1 MTNKKYRNQNIK
13 PGYDFVGWA
22 SQNDVECA
30 DGVIIK
36 KDSFSHNDGDQ
47 VPLVWNHDV
56 SDPNNIIGHAIL
68 KNMPEGLKAYGYLN
82 TSKKAES
89 VRAGLLHGDI
99 NTLSIHAVRIERDDH
114 DYVVGGDVLE
124 VSLVPSGAN
133 PGAYIEEV
141 VTHSDKN
148 GEEFIINYGYPV
160 SSIINNDDITHAD
173 KDNEATHYDEIL
185 SDMTKKQLATVVQL
199 INMASDGELERSEDG
214 DFVVPDDIQ
223 KVIDT
228 MTDEEL
234 EVVNDLVTAV
244 ESGDVKIVDDDEP
257 KKNDKE
263 KNKVN
268 DKINHSDNGGK
279 IMKKNVFDKST
290 GGKTLT
296 HADIMEEA
304 LVMARETQSHSL
316 KDCFNKVMENHYNE
330 LEHADTPSAS
340 TNKAANTIKNAQF
353 LFPDPTDF
361 YTRPYVIR
369 DDTNWVDIVL
379 NGVKRS
385 PYARIRTMFATLNGE
400 EARARGYIKGDYKA
414 AMVLELLRRTV
425 DPQTVYIKTEI
436 DRDDIVDMTKIDVVQ
451 FQRNEM
457 DRQMDKEIAMAI
469 LFGDGRTAIDRNKIQ
484 ETHIKSVLN
493 DEDLFTIKYEIKS
506 GVDYNTSG
514 ASRSQND
521 SVEKGIIRGAIR
533 ARKDYK
539 GSGKP
544 MFFCAESTLSSL
556 LLIEDQNGR
565 PIYDESSLAAAMRV
579 SRIVTVPEMEND
591 RFKDI
596 YGLIFNVTDYTLG
609 ADKGGERDL
618 FDQFDIDFNQQKYLM
633 ETRRS
638 GMNVVPYSAIVLK
651 KESGSVAGE

>member
-160 SSIINNDDITHAD
+160 SAIINNDDITHAD
-173 KDNEATHYDEIL
+173 KDNESSHYDEIL

-234 EVVNDLVTAV
+234 EEFLKWKENN
-244 ESGDVKIVDDDEP
+244 
-257 KKNDKE
+257 KK
-263 KNKVN
+263 
-268 DKINHSDNGGK
+268 
-279 IMKKNVFDKST
+279 
-290 GGKTLT
+290 
-296 HADIMEEA
+296 
-304 LVMARETQSHSL
+304 
-316 KDCFNKVMENHYNE
+316 
-330 LEHADTPSAS
+330 
-340 TNKAANTIKNAQF
+340 
-353 LFPDPTDF
+353 
-361 YTRPYVIR
+361 
-369 DDTNWVDIVL
+369 
-379 NGVKRS
+379 
-385 PYARIRTMFATLNGE
+385 
-400 EARARGYIKGDYKA
+400 
-414 AMVLELLRRTV
+414 
-425 DPQTVYIKTEI
+425 
-436 DRDDIVDMTKIDVVQ
+436 
-451 FQRNEM
+451 
-457 DRQMDKEIAMAI
+457 
-469 LFGDGRTAIDRNKIQ
+469 
-484 ETHIKSVLN
+484 
-493 DEDLFTIKYEIKS
+493 
-506 GVDYNTSG
+506 
-514 ASRSQND
+514 
-521 SVEKGIIRGAIR
+521 
-533 ARKDYK
+533 
-539 GSGKP
+539 
-544 MFFCAESTLSSL
+544 
-556 LLIEDQNGR
+556 
-565 PIYDESSLAAAMRV
+565 
-579 SRIVTVPEMEND
+579 
-591 RFKDI
+591 
-596 YGLIFNVTDYTLG
+596 
-609 ADKGGERDL
+609 
-618 FDQFDIDFNQQKYLM
+618 
-633 ETRRS
+633 
-638 GMNVVPYSAIVLK
+638 
-651 KESGSVAGE
+651 